1 MKKIGN
7 YTIWLAPF
15 LITAG
20 LTVGFISEDW
30 GTIPL
35 ILIILGLTIVVV
47 WTLWQSYSTKW
58 WSRRSTQVGTN
69 ALIATLAVVA
79 ILGLIN
85 FLATRYNIRNDLT
98 EAQFF
103 TLAPQSQ
110 EVLQNI
116 EQPVKVWIFDANKNP
131 LDQDLLERY
140 QRKNNNFKFE
150 YVDPLARPNLTNK
163 FGVKDY
169 GEVHLESGE
178 NRQLVQ
184 VVNPQERLSESR
196 LTNRLVQINNTNISK
211 VYFLQGHGERQ
222 LQSGEDNISQAVQA
236 LADNNYTAEPLSLT
250 QSAKIPSDANAV
262 IIAGPQRAL
271 LDGEIQAL
279 QDYVNGGG
287 NLLIMVDPGVDP
299 KLDVLTK
306 EWGVSFDNR
315 LAINVSESAQQQPP
329 GISIVTQYGEHP
341 ITKNFQNGI
350 SIYKLARPI
359 EITPVDGVEST
370 PLVLTQPYPAS
381 WAESDWES
389 EELQFDEN
397 SDRQGPLTL
406 GVALTKKLSVQ
417 PTTQPTPIPTPT
429 PTDSP
434 TPTPTPT
441 PTSTPTP
448 TDSPTPTPTPTT
460 SKENKATESR
470 MVVFGDSDFI
480 TDGFFSQQLNG
491 DLFLNSITW
500 LSKQD
505 SQPLSIRPKEA
516 TNRRLNLS
524 QSQANLIALSSILI
538 LPLFAFAAAA
548 LLWFKRR

>member
-35 ILIILGLTIVVV
+35 VLIILGLTIAVV
-47 WTLWQSYSTKW
+47 WILWQSYSTKW

-98 EAQFF
+98 DAQFF

-131 LDQDLLERY
+131 LDQELLERY
-140 QRKNNNFKFE
+140 QRQNNNFKFE
-150 YVDPLARPNLTNK
+150 YVDPLARPGLTNK

-169 GEVHLESGE
+169 GEVYLESGE

-196 LTNRLVQINNTNISK
+196 LTNRLVQINNTNTSK

-222 LQSGEDNISQAVQA
+222 LESGEDNISQAVQA

-250 QSAKIPSDANAV
+250 QSAKIPSDADAV

-279 QDYVNGGG
+279 RDYVNGGG
-287 NLLIMVDPGVDP
+287 NLLVMVDPGVDP
-299 KLDVLTK
+299 KLDALTK
-306 EWGVSFDNR
+306 EWGVTFDNR

-341 ITKNFQNGI
+341 ITKDFQNGI

-359 EITPVDGVEST
+359 ETTPVDGVEST

-381 WAESDWES
+381 WAESDLQN
-389 EELQFDEN
+389 EELNFDEN
-397 SDRQGPLTL
+397 SDREGPLTL
-406 GVALTKKLSVQ
+406 GAALTKKLAAK
-417 PTTQPTPIPTPT
+417 PTASPTPT
-429 PTDSP
+429 PTASP

-441 PTSTPTP
+441 PTS
-448 TDSPTPTPTPTT
+448 SE
-460 SKENKATESR
+460 ENKPTESR

-480 TDGFFSQQLNG
+480 TDGLFSQQLNG

-524 QSQANLIALSSILI
+524 QSQASLIALSSILI
-538 LPLFAFAAAA
+538 LPIIAFAAAA
-548 LLWFKRR
+548 LLWFQRR